1 MILFVILS
9 GILSGMFIGCQAV
22 FKPVDYSSL
31 KSAVNSCFSVRDG
44 SVRGGSVRDG
54 SVRDGS
60 GCSSSYGPIGT
71 WDVSLITDMHSLFR
85 DKTGF
90 NQDISRWDVSQVAD
104 MSQMFRNNYR
114 FNQDISG
121 WVTSSVTNM
130 KGMFQGAHDFDQ
142 NLGNWDHSKVLSLE
156 YAYEI
161 GNSH

>member
-31 KSAVNSCFSVRDG
+31 KSAVNSCF
-44 SVRGGSVRDG
+44 

-130 KGMFQGAHDFDQ
+130 KGMFQGAQDFDQ

-156 YAYEI
+156 YAYEN